1 MKNGKSIRDP
11 LSLSVIAHIE
21 NDFPTK
27 FALPRQSGLASS
39 LISRIVFEPEYAIPE
54 AVRGL
59 DGYSHLW
66 LIWGFSEAFEEK
78 WSPTVR
84 PPRLGGNK
92 RMGVFAT
99 RAPYRPNPIG
109 LSVVKLEKIE
119 ITGKGPVLTVSGA
132 DIMNSSPIYDI
143 KPYLP
148 YVESIPNASDGFTAL
163 TKNHR
168 LSVEF
173 PDNLLSLIPEE
184 LRQTLSEVLAGDPR
198 PGYHTD
204 PERIYGFEYSD
215 FEIKFRVND
224 NTLTVC
230 EIVSL
235 KNREI

>member
-1 MKNGKSIRDP
+1 MNDTKKSHDP
-11 LSLSVIAHIE
+11 ISLSVIAHIE

-39 LISRIVFEPEYAIPE
+39 LISRIVFEPEYSVTEAI
-54 AVRGL
+54 RGL

-66 LIWGFSEAFEEK
+66 LIWGFSETFGEK

-109 LSVVKLEKIE
+109 LSVVKLERID
-119 ITGKGPVLTVSGA
+119 ITDKGPILTVSGA

-148 YVESIPNASDGFTAL
+148 YVESIPNASDGFTAF
-163 TKNHR
+163 TKDHR

-173 PDNLLSLIPEE
+173 PENLISLIPKE
-184 LRQTLSEVLAGDPR
+184 LRKTLTEVLSGDPR

-215 FEIKFRVND
+215 FEIKFRVSGD
-224 NTLTVC
+224 ILTVC
-230 EIVSL
+230 EVISR